1 MNSSSRPKEAT
12 VSDVAKAAK
21 VSKAQAA
28 RALGDYGSVSAEVRE
43 RVRQAAAD
51 LGYHPNA
58 LARSMNTGRSNTIG
72 VLVGDI
78 ENPYF
83 SLATRGISDTA
94 KSRGYDV
101 ILANTGEDVKAEIDA
116 VQILMDKRVDGLIVS
131 PTSARETNHLEAA
144 AKTGRPIVLL
154 DRRLPGLGLDTVEV
168 NMEELSHRATEDL
181 IRAGHRAVG
190 FISTLDIGGQEY
202 VTGMPLDLSSVADR
216 VSGILSAFSDADL
229 EFDSRWIRLNAG
241 GAADIAA
248 KTRQLLDMPN
258 APTAIVASDSVVGL
272 SVLLALREFGLTIP
286 EDLSFMM
293 FDDLPWTSL
302 ISPPVSVISQPA
314 HEIGVQAAQTLIARL
329 SGIPVSQGHRVLEGR
344 VIQRQSVAAP
354 KRSTTEPLSIS

>member
-1 MNSSSRPKEAT
+1 MNSKSRPREAT
-12 VSDVAKAAK
+12 VADVAKAAQ

-43 RVRQAAAD
+43 RVRHAAAE

-83 SLATRGISDTA
+83 GLATRGISDTA
-94 KSRGYDV
+94 KSHGYDV
-101 ILANTGEDVKAEIDA
+101 ILANTGEDLKSEIDA
-116 VQILMDKRVDGLIVS
+116 VRILMDKRVDGLIIS
-131 PTSARETNHLEAA
+131 PTSARETKHLEAA
-144 AKTGRPIVLL
+144 AKAGRPIVLL

-168 NMEELSHRATEDL
+168 NMQELSHRATEDL
-181 IRAGHRAVG
+181 INAGHRAVG

-216 VSGILSAFSDADL
+216 VNGMLGAFAEAGLD
-229 EFDSRWIRLNAG
+229 FDPKWIRLNAG
-241 GAADIAA
+241 DAADIAA
-248 KTRQLLDMPN
+248 KTRQLLELPN

-272 SVLLALREFGLTIP
+272 SVLLALRELGLTIP
-286 EDLSFMM
+286 DDLSFMM

-314 HEIGVQAAQTLIARL
+314 QEIGVQAAQTLIARL
-329 SGIPVSQGHRVLEGR
+329 SGVPVRQGHRVLEGR
-344 VIQRQSVAAP
+344 VIQRQSVGP
-354 KRSTTEPLSIS
+354 PRRSATEPLSIS